1 VILVAKREIGII
13 KPGMQFVF
21 VCELEYEIHTYCTDL
36 KMDFKLNKNI
46 INENFDIY
54 YR

>member
-1 VILVAKREIGII
+1 MILVAKNEIGLI
-13 KPGMQFVF
+13 KPGMKFVF
-21 VCELEYEIHTYCTDL
+21 VCELEHEIQTYCINL